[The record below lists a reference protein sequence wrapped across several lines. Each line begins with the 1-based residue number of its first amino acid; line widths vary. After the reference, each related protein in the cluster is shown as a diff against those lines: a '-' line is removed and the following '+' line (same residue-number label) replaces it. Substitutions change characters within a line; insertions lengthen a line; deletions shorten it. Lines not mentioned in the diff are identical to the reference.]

1 MMRNVNSIIFLGLVM
16 SISLLFSRPVFS
28 HCEIPCGIYD
38 DQMRFDMLEEHF
50 KTIEKSMKQIAELSK
65 AKDKNYNQI
74 VRWVNNK
81 EKHAHKVQHIVYQ
94 YFMTQR
100 VKPVSEK
107 NGEEYK
113 QYVEKITVLHAMLVY
128 AMKSKQ
134 TTDLSCVEELRS
146 LLSRFRTAYL
156 GSEGKK
162 HSH

>member
-1 MMRNVNSIIFLGLVM
+1 MRNVNSIIALGVVM

-50 KTIEKSMKQIAELSK
+50 DTIEKSMKQIVELSK

-81 EKHAHKVQHIVYQ
+81 EKHANEVQHIVHQ

-100 VKPVSEK
+100 VQPVSEK

-113 QYVEKITVLHAMLVY
+113 QYVEKITVLHAMLIY
-128 AMKSKQ
+128 AMRSKQ
-134 TTDLSCVEELRS
+134 TTDLSCVERLRS

-162 HSH
+162 HTH

>member
-1 MMRNVNSIIFLGLVM
+1 MMRNVNSIILLGVVM

-50 KTIEKSMKQIAELSK
+50 KTIEKSMKQIVELSK

-81 EKHAHKVQHIVYQ
+81 EKHASKVQHIVYQ

-156 GSEGKK
+156 VSEGKW